1 MLEPGFYRLENT
13 HDTLEVTPDAIV
25 RYTRGQYLRSYDN
38 NVWAE
43 RMIRETLIRL
53 PDRVVPKFKTPD
65 GNIVEMVAYRKGAE
79 ELAYE
84 AFGQLEVQALW
95 PEHGGYLVRDLFGL
109 RFVTSGQ
116 GYGKFK
122 LVPRQDLGAIARSY
136 ARFLNRR
143 ETRDALFVSDSAMQA
158 HYPKTNGDPT

>member
-13 HDTLEVTPDAIV
+13 HDTLEVTPDRIV

-38 NVWAE
+38 AAWAE

-65 GNIVEMVAYRKGAE
+65 GNIVEMVAYQKGAE

-109 RFVTSGQ
+109 RFVTKSQ
-116 GYGKFK
+116 GHGKFK
-122 LVPRQDLGAIARSY
+122 LVPRQGLGAIVRSY
-136 ARFLNRR
+136 ARFLSPDRV
-143 ETRDALFVSDSAMQA
+143 EDALLLSDTTVRKY
-158 HYPKTNGDPT
+158 YPKEGI